1 MASWTQG
8 FRCFYSKQTGLNI
21 IYFCCSARTARDYHW
36 YAISGINC
44 AIQGCHVSRRSK
56 YKDIGI
62 FKVQSDDS
70 GFETNW
76 RNKLVATVSRDRVVD
91 ATLRKHEVNEY
102 LYVSNTSESTSI
114 MFMTHV
120 KPWYQVK

>member
-1 MASWTQG
+1 MFHG
-8 FRCFYSKQTGLNI
+8 GPNI
-21 IYFCCSARTARDYHW
+21 KT
-36 YAISGINC
+36 
-44 AIQGCHVSRRSK
+44 
-56 YKDIGI
+56 GI

-76 RNKLVATVSRDRVVD
+76 RNKLVAAVSRDRVVD

-102 LYVSNTSESTSI
+102 LYISNTSESTSI

-120 KPWYQVK
+120 KP